1 MKLISKVQNIID
13 IDASKYTYG
22 RLCAR
27 IAGILLGKENPFYC
41 KNKLTGRVRIINI
54 DKIMF
59 TGKNKI
65 KNIYHYKHS
74 GYSKGLKKITL
85 EDMIKKGRFIDYL
98 RISVYKMMPKTH
110 NNKKY
115 IYRNVKNI

>member
-1 MKLISKVQNIID
+1 MKLISKMQDTID

-41 KNKLTGRVRIINI
+41 KNKLTGRVRILNIN
-54 DKIMF
+54 KVMF
-59 TGKNKI
+59 TGKNKT
-65 KNIYHYKHS
+65 KNICHYKHS

-85 EDMIKKGRFIDYL
+85 EDMIKKDRFIDYL
-98 RISVYKMMPKTH
+98 RISIYKMMPKTH
-110 NNKKY
+110 NNKRY
-115 IYRNVKNI
+115 IYRNVKKI